1 MDLNEGWFLSQQTPR
16 EGTFG
21 YVSKAADYWLHIVA
35 GIADMLKISLFQME
49 WLILCTSLVSTS
61 HPLPMVLTGKAL
73 ASHLDKSARLES
85 QVKQL
90 IQMANQQQ
98 SKLDLR
104 PLFDTIENVKQKIA
118 LMESYDQRLGMLGLL
133 SLFCVG
139 LGFLLMLWW
148 LSRGSGS
155 ADSQLRL
162 LARNNLLILA
172 F

>member
-1 MDLNEGWFLSQQTPR
+1 M
-16 EGTFG
+16 
-21 YVSKAADYWLHIVA
+21 HIVA

-148 LSRGSGS
+148 LSKGSGT
-155 ADSQLRL
+155 ADSQLWL